1 MVTIKDQ
8 NKYNIKDTV
17 SNKIIFMHCMRW
29 TRVMLATV
37 FEEFEMVY
45 ISLLLFSFTIIVNW
59 Y

>member
-17 SNKIIFMHCMRW
+17 SNKIIFMHYMRW

>member
-17 SNKIIFMHCMRW
+17 SNEIIFMHYMRW